1 MPSWKGHPT
10 VHPKPE
16 RFPEFESLDRLAL
29 AEMRPPASPAGVV
42 GALYGLL
49 RSPDDPP
56 LTYQLAQAML
66 SAADGR
72 VLIVTGLVE
81 PHRFPNGEIDGPLGS
96 IALARALTLLGYP
109 VTILADVEIVPTLH
123 ALLDITPVEGIA
135 VRAGDFATVEQ
146 ARGFAREFGLVVAI
160 EKLSRN
166 SKGVRH
172 LVWGTPCET
181 GDPYADDYIL
191 AATEAGAMT
200 LAVGDNGNEIGFGKI
215 PLSLASAAPRGQSCG
230 CPCGGGIFAATPCD
244 LVLPASVSNIG
255 CYALTAALAVL
266 TRRTDLTVS
275 GDQVR
280 AWIELGLQ
288 SGLRSGGIDDTEFA
302 GDDGI
307 PTRYVAAHAD
317 LISGVAAQYQLKAPT
332 SDPAVAAH
340 P

>member
-1 MPSWKGHPT
+1 MHSE
-10 VHPKPE
+10 PE

-29 AEMRPPASPAGVV
+29 AEMRPAASPAGVV

-49 RSPDDPP
+49 RSPDEPP
-56 LTYQLAQAML
+56 LTYQLAQAMR
-66 SAADGR
+66 SVTGSR

-81 PHRFPNGEIDGPLGS
+81 PHRFPKGEIDGPLGS
-96 IALARALTLLGYP
+96 IALARALTMLGHA
-109 VTILADVEIVPTLH
+109 VTIVADVEVVPSLR
-123 ALLDITPVEGIA
+123 ALLNITPAEGIT
-135 VRAGDFATVEQ
+135 VQAGDFPSAQ
-146 ARGFAREFGLVVAI
+146 RAREFAREFGLVIAI

-191 AATEAGAMT
+191 AAKESGATT
-200 LAVGDNGNEIGFGKI
+200 LGVGDNGNEIGFGKV
-215 PLSLASAAPRGQSCG
+215 PFSQASAAPRGQDCG

-244 LVLPASVSNIG
+244 LILPASVSNLG

-266 TRRTDLTVS
+266 AKRSDLTVS

-280 AWIELGLQ
+280 QWIELGLR
-288 SGLRSGGIDDTEFA
+288 SGLRSGGVDDLNFA

-307 PTRYVAAHAD
+307 PTRYIAAHAD
-317 LISGVAAQYQLKAPT
+317 LFAGVASQYELKASA
-332 SDPAVAAH
+332 SDR
-340 P
+340 

>member
-1 MPSWKGHPT
+1 
-10 VHPKPE
+10 
-16 RFPEFESLDRLAL
+16 
-29 AEMRPPASPAGVV
+29 
-42 GALYGLL
+42 
-49 RSPDDPP
+49 
-56 LTYQLAQAML
+56 
-66 SAADGR
+66 
-72 VLIVTGLVE
+72 
-81 PHRFPNGEIDGPLGS
+81 
-96 IALARALTLLGYP
+96 LLGYP
-109 VTILADVEIVPTLH
+109 VTILADVEILSTLR

-135 VRAGDFATVEQ
+135 VRAGDFATAEE
-146 ARGFAREFGLVVAI
+146 ARGFARAFGLVVAI

-215 PLSLASAAPRGQSCG
+215 PFSLASAAPRGQSCG

-244 LVLPASVSNIG
+244 LILPASVSNLG

-266 TRRTDLTVS
+266 SRRPDLTVS

-280 AWIELGLQ
+280 AWIELGLRA
-288 SGLRSGGIDDTEFA
+288 GLRSGGVDDPAFA

-307 PTRYVAAHAD
+307 PTRYVAAHAE
-317 LISGVAAQYQLKAPT
+317 LISGVAAQYQLKPSAT
-332 SDPAVAAH
+332 YPAVAVDNAH